1 MNSLAGRDEGRKPL
15 PLVQQGTD
23 TILHIDLVST
33 LSGDAFD
40 PAQLTQLSATIQ
52 NDSRT
57 ASALIPVTIQDGALS
72 IEITADLSRRLGT
85 GYYTLT
91 LTGRAADSAYAD
103 GFRDYTI
110 PLSLCRV
117 TRSPAPS
124 VPDKLTATVRD
135 GLRGEKGEKG
145 ERGLQGAQGIPG
157 VPGERGADGA
167 KGEQG
172 IQGERGER
180 GERGEQGLQGIQGI
194 QGIQGERGEKGEQG
208 LQGIPGIQGERGADG
223 RDGERGQDGA
233 PGKSAY
239 QSYLDTTTDNPKLT
253 EAQWAALNAITTQ
266 FLYRINKGNT
276 APMNEQTLSADQLME
291 LDKHRRALIE
301 ALKVKGVGAL
311 DTDGLEILATKVR
324 ELEGNPPLVVFKAQQ
339 LLGWKDETLPPL
351 KLSESYR
358 PADLSYLVARNPFLK
373 NLPSVQGIENATSL
387 SNYAESCSALTEVT
401 LPDLTEARSVSSMI
415 NSCTSLKSVTIGAM
429 PKATTMSW
437 MLGGCT
443 SLTSATIGAAPS
455 ATTVQGVFH
464 QCPALKS
471 VTLDFSGGEF
481 TDASYLFNECA
492 NLRTVTGTLDFTSTR
507 NVYSTFGSCT
517 SLEEVRI
524 KGLKVSLDL
533 ATSQNLSMESIRY
546 LVENAQTVKNQRID
560 LSRKLLEAH
569 EEELGNLGDT
579 ASDKGWTFS
588 YR

>member
-1 MNSLAGRDEGRKPL
+1 M
-15 PLVQQGTD
+15 
-23 TILHIDLVST
+23 
-33 LSGDAFD
+33 
-40 PAQLTQLSATIQ
+40 
-52 NDSRT
+52 
-57 ASALIPVTIQDGALS
+57 
-72 IEITADLSRRLGT
+72 
-85 GYYTLT
+85 
-91 LTGRAADSAYAD
+91 
-103 GFRDYTI
+103 
-110 PLSLCRV
+110 
-117 TRSPAPS
+117 
-124 VPDKLTATVRD
+124 
-135 GLRGEKGEKG
+135 
-145 ERGLQGAQGIPG
+145 
-157 VPGERGADGA
+157 
-167 KGEQG
+167 
-172 IQGERGER
+172 
-180 GERGEQGLQGIQGI
+180 
-194 QGIQGERGEKGEQG
+194 
-208 LQGIPGIQGERGADG
+208 QGIPGIQGERGADG